1 MRKFARVWLG
11 LTFSTVGSR
20 AVSVAYPLL
29 ALALTGSPV
38 QAGWTS
44 FALTFPVLIFY
55 IPAGVLADRV
65 NPRSLMLLTETLRG
79 LAVFSVF
86 LALALDWPSLPH
98 LLVAAF
104 LEGTL
109 WVVYSL
115 AETALIS
122 SLVPRDEVS
131 VAMARS
137 ETISHVA
144 VLAGRPLGG
153 WLFGI
158 MQVASF
164 AVNSALFF
172 LALLSPLSVAGGGRG
187 RRPRSHTIREIAG
200 GLVDGLRSLAGRH
213 LLREI
218 ADGFNELA
226 RHPFLRKAMALTM
239 VTNLMV
245 NALIMIF
252 IAGSAN
258 LPSYEVGLV
267 LAAGGMGGVAGSSLA
282 PYLKLKPRTSMLF
295 AQLWIWVLALLIAAY
310 GAGPIFFGLAILL
323 TGCTGALSNV
333 AIRTFEV
340 DTVDKGKLGR
350 VMSVHR
356 LVTYSAVCVAA
367 PLGGTLVAVAGVRTA
382 AVILAGLM
390 FCVALVVT
398 LVALL
403 NLHRR
408 LGLAGTA
415 REVRATGAHAATRA
429 LTTGRP
435 TEPLRQRDGQGG
447 WAPSPSPPSGPDR
460 PPPRRRR
467 PEPRSGRHT
476 AAPDRD
482 LPPRSAQP

>member
-1 MRKFARVWLG
+1 M
-11 LTFSTVGSR
+11 
-20 AVSVAYPLL
+20 SVAYPLL

-44 FALTFPVLIFY
+44 FALTFPILVFY

-79 LAVFSVF
+79 LIVLTVF
-86 LALALDWPSLPH
+86 LALVLDRPSLAH

-109 WVVYSL
+109 WVLYSL

-122 SLVPRDEVS
+122 SLVPKDRISLV
-131 VAMARS
+131 MARS
-137 ETISHVA
+137 ETISHIA

-153 WLFGI
+153 WLFGV
-158 MQVASF
+158 MHAMSF
-164 AVNSALFF
+164 VVNAALFF
-172 LALLSPLSVAGGGRG
+172 LALLSPLSVAADRTEPGKGP
-187 RRPRSHTIREIAG
+187 PRLRVLREIA
-200 GLVDGLRSLAGRH
+200 DGVRSLAGRH

-218 ADGFNELA
+218 ADGFHELS
-226 RHPFLRKAMALTM
+226 RHRFLRRAMAVTT

-258 LPSYEVGLV
+258 LPSHQVGLV
-267 LAAGGMGGVAGSSLA
+267 LAAGGLGGVAGSALA
-282 PYLKLKPRTSMLF
+282 PYLRLEPRNFTLF
-295 AQLWIWVLALLIAAY
+295 AQLWIWVLALFVAAY
-310 GAGPIFFGLAILL
+310 GEGPLFFGLAILL

-356 LVTYSAVCVAA
+356 LVAHGAVCVAA
-367 PLGGTLVAVAGVRTA
+367 PLGGILVAAFGVRRA
-382 AVILAGLM
+382 AVILTALM
-390 FCVALVVT
+390 FTVATGVT
-398 LVALL
+398 FASLWR
-403 NLHRR
+403 LHTR

-415 REVRATGAHAATRA
+415 RRVRATGAHVAARA
-429 LTTGRP
+429 LMTWREADPPRP
-435 TEPLRQRDGQGG
+435 RDAQAG
-447 WAPSPSPPSGPDR
+447 WALSPPSPAAPDR
-460 PPPRRRR
+460 PPTRRHRPGRGRGRR
-467 PEPRSGRHT
+467 T

-482 LPPRSAQP
+482 LPPRPAPP

>member
-1 MRKFARVWLG
+1 MIRIARVWLG
-11 LTFSTVGSR
+11 MTFSTVGSR

-44 FALTFPVLIFY
+44 FALTFPILVFY

-65 NPRSLMLLTETLRG
+65 DPRSLMLLTETLRG
-79 LAVFSVF
+79 LTVLSVF
-86 LALALDWPSLPH
+86 LALVLGHPSLPH

-122 SLVPRDEVS
+122 SLVPRNQASIV
-131 VAMARS
+131 MARS
-137 ETISHVA
+137 ETISHIA

-153 WLFGI
+153 WLFGL
-158 MQVASF
+158 MHAMSF
-164 AVNSALFF
+164 AVNAALFF
-172 LALLSPLSVAGGGRG
+172 LALLSPLSVAAGKGKGR
-187 RRPRSHTIREIAG
+187 PLSHALRELVAG
-200 GLVDGLRSLAGRH
+200 VRSLAGRH

-218 ADGFNELA
+218 ADGFKELS

-239 VTNLMV
+239 VTNLMI

-258 LPSYEVGLV
+258 LPSYQVGLV
-267 LAAGGMGGVAGSSLA
+267 LAAGGMGGVAGSGLA
-282 PYLKLKPRTSMLF
+282 PYLRLEPRNFTLF

-310 GAGPIFFGLAILL
+310 GEGPLFFGLAILL

-340 DTVDKGKLGR
+340 DTVDQGKLGR

-356 LVTYSAVCVAA
+356 LVAHGAVCVAA
-367 PLGGTLVAVAGVRTA
+367 PLGGILVAVFGIRVA
-382 AVILAGLM
+382 AVILTVVMFVIAAG
-390 FCVALVVT
+390 VT
-398 LVALL
+398 FASLL
-403 NLHRR
+403 RLHAR

-415 REVRATGAHAATRA
+415 RRVRATGAQVGARM
-429 LTTGRP
+429 LTTGRAAD
-435 TEPLRQRDGQGG
+435 PLPPRDGQAGRAL
-447 WAPSPSPPSGPDR
+447 APPSPSGPDLPPTRRHR
-460 PPPRRRR
+460 PGREPGRR
-467 PEPRSGRHT
+467 T
-476 AAPDRD
+476 ATPDRD
-482 LPPRSAQP
+482 LPPRPARP